1 MSQKIP
7 RHVSIIPD
15 GNRRW
20 AREKGLVESMGHIK
34 STNYENVKSLI
45 AKAKDL
51 GVEYLTLWGF
61 STENWNRG
69 EKEKEI
75 LFEIIGNLTN
85 ELRRDAKE
93 NRVRFRHIGRKDRLP
108 KELVEKLKKLEEETS
123 GFDEFNVQ
131 LCLDYGGRDEIL
143 RVVNKLLES
152 GKKEINEND
161 FVNNLDTSGIP
172 EPDLII
178 RTSGE
183 KRLSGFMPFQGVYA
197 ELYFPDVHFPDFN
210 DKELEKAVEEFGKRK
225 RRFGK

>member
-1 MSQKIP
+1 M
-7 RHVSIIPD
+7 
-15 GNRRW
+15 
-20 AREKGLVESMGHIK
+20 ARQEATPVREVTVPL
-34 STNYENVKSLI
+34 
-45 AKAKDL
+45 
-51 GVEYLTLWGF
+51 
-61 STENWNRG
+61 
-69 EKEKEI
+69 
-75 LFEIIGNLTN
+75 LFVT
-85 ELRRDAKE
+85 K
-93 NRVRFRHIGRKDRLP
+93 
-108 KELVEKLKKLEEETS
+108 KLKKLEEETS

-197 ELYFPDVHFPDFN
+197 ELYFPDVHFPDF
-210 DKELEKAVEEFGKRK
+210 DGEELEKAVKEFGNRK